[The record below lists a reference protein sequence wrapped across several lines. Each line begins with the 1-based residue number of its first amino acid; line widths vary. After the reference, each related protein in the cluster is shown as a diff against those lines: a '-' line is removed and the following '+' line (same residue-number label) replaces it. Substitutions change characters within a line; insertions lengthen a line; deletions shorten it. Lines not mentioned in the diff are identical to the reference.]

1 MRDYENMPVLVW
13 KDALATRKAM
23 AQVHHAEPVIIQFPQ
38 DFNMGLDIDACA
50 CQPGRHAEHHI
61 DCSAQA
67 VLQQLANINNQPE
80 FSELAQ
86 IAHEAAQVVDVDTRA
101 RRIVIHD

>member
-13 KDALATRKAM
+13 QDAVSTRHAM
-23 AQVHHAEPVIIQFPQ
+23 AQVHHAEPVIIQLPE
-38 DFNMGLDIDACA
+38 DFNMGIDIDACG

-61 DCSAQA
+61 DCQAQS
-67 VLQQLANINNQPE
+67 VLQQLAQKNDQPE

-86 IAHEAAQVVDVDTRA
+86 IAHEAGQVVDVDTAA